1 MHTIITPRPSAL
13 AVVLGLFLALA
24 AVFGAAPAAQAHGGP
39 FQLTVS
45 PDGAGGLIVNAAYV
59 EDGHPVSEIIDP
71 VATAVSPTGESVGPV
86 ALISSPEG
94 EGIWITP
101 ESFLTNGQWAVT
113 VTTTT
118 PSSASITVDVTV
130 VELAPPVEPGETIA
144 PVVEEQGG
152 PSGSPADASGASGAS
167 AADAAAV
174 SPLTVGLW
182 IGAIVVV
189 LAVGGALVYL
199 NRARLFSRR

>member
-1 MHTIITPRPSAL
+1 MMHTITSPRRSAVAI
-13 AVVLGLFLALA
+13 AVGLFLALA
-24 AVFGAAPAAQAHGGP
+24 AVFGAAPAANAHGGP

-71 VATAVSPTGESVGPV
+71 VATAVSPSGESVGPV
-86 ALISSPEG
+86 ALVSSPEG

-101 ESFLTNGQWAVT
+101 EPFLPDGQWAVT
-113 VTTTT
+113 VTTTP
-118 PSSASITVDVTV
+118 PSSASTTVDITVA
-130 VELAPPVEPGETIA
+130 ELAPPVEPGETVA
-144 PVVEEQGG
+144 PVVEEQG
-152 PSGSPADASGASGAS
+152 DASGSGSVDAA
-167 AADAAAV
+167 AADAGA

-199 NRARLFSRR
+199 NRARLFRRG

>member
-1 MHTIITPRPSAL
+1 MMHTIITPRRSAL

-24 AVFGAAPAAQAHGGP
+24 ALFGAAPAAHAHGGP

-71 VATAVSPTGESVGPV
+71 VATAVSPSGESVGPV
-86 ALISSPEG
+86 ALVSSPEG

-101 ESFLTNGQWAVT
+101 EAFLPDGQWAVT
-113 VTTTT
+113 VTTTS
-118 PSSASITVDVTV
+118 PSSASTTVDITVA
-130 VELAPPVEPGETIA
+130 ELAPPVEPGETIA
-144 PVVEEQGG
+144 PVVEEQ
-152 PSGSPADASGASGAS
+152 DGASGS
-167 AADAAAV
+167 SVAAAEAGTA
-174 SPLTVGLW
+174 SPLTIGLW

>member
-1 MHTIITPRPSAL
+1 MHTIITPRRSAL

-24 AVFGAAPAAQAHGGP
+24 AVFGAVPAAQAHGGP

-71 VATAVSPTGESVGPV
+71 VATAISPSGESVGPV
-86 ALISSPEG
+86 ALVSSPEG
-94 EGIWITP
+94 EGIWVTP
-101 ESFLTNGQWAVT
+101 EAFLPDGQWAVT

-118 PSSASITVDVTV
+118 PSSASTTVDVTV
-130 VELAPPVEPGETIA
+130 AELAPPVEPGETIA

-152 PSGSPADASGASGAS
+152 ASGSAAASGAAS
-167 AADAAAV
+167 ASTEAGV

-189 LAVGGALVYL
+189 LAVGGALIYL
-199 NRARLFSRR
+199 NRVKLFSRR

>member
-1 MHTIITPRPSAL
+1 MHSIISPRRTAL
-13 AVVLGLFLALA
+13 AVALGLFLALA
-24 AVFGAAPAAQAHGGP
+24 AVFCAAPAAQAHGGP

-71 VATAVSPTGESVGPV
+71 VATAVSPDGTSVGPV

-101 ESFLTNGQWAVT
+101 EPFLPVGQWAVT
-113 VTTTT
+113 VTTTS
-118 PSSASITVDVTV
+118 PSSASTTVDIAVA
-130 VELAPPVEPGETIA
+130 ELAPPVEPGETVA
-144 PVVEEQGG
+144 PVTEEQGG
-152 PSGSPADASGASGAS
+152 ASGDS
-167 AADAAAV
+167 AAAAAAAAAAVSASAV

-182 IGAIVVV
+182 IGAVVVV
-189 LAVGGALVYL
+189 LAVGGALGYL